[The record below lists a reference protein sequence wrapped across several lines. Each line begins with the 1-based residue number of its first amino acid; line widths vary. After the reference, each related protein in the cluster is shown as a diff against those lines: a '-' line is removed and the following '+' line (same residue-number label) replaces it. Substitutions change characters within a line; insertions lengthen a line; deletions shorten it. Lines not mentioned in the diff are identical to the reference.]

1 MCTSTQM
8 HYQTNVECVMKL
20 MEHSRFGALS
30 QAFIIDAIERHAEA
44 VAKLTDEQVAHLDTN
59 PTLFSMNA
67 WRAVAQEI
75 KTALELHLAGVLVP
89 NQRFED

>member
-8 HYQTNVECVMKL
+8 HYQTNVECVTKL
-20 MEHSRFGALS
+20 MEYSRFGALS
-30 QAFIIDAIERHAEA
+30 QAFVIDALMRHAET
-44 VAKLTDEQVAHLDTN
+44 VAKLTDEQVAHLDAN

-75 KTALELHLAGVLVP
+75 KTALDLHLAGVLVP
-89 NQRFED
+89 DQSHED